1 MARKARSRATTT
13 SAAWKCMWTTRFS
26 SRVDAAPRFPRRAPP
41 ADRVADARSTA
52 QARTEPGRAGPGR
65 GGASPGRVRHPQGRP
80 AAHARAGRRAPCWTR
95 SGEVLSPTPVAGA
108 PSPPRRPSSCQQRSP
123 PRGKSGAG
131 SRGQGPR
138 ERAAPAAVARA
149 QRVGECSQDPH
160 LARAG
165 SQGSWLGGHFP
176 ARDALRSAGR
186 PPPGPRTRPLPRAR
200 RAPALP
206 PASGAGP
213 AGASPRNA
221 RPP

>member
-13 SAAWKCMWTTRFS
+13 SAAWKSCGPRGSPHGWTPHPG
-26 SRVDAAPRFPRRAPP
+26 SRVARPLPTVSRTRGTLRRRELSGAW
-41 ADRVADARSTA
+41 A
-52 QARTEPGRAGPGR
+52 GR

-80 AAHARAGRRAPCWTR
+80 AAHARAGRRAPCRTR
-95 SGEVLSPTPVAGA
+95 GGQVLSPTLVAGA
-108 PSPPRRPSSCQQRSP
+108 PSPPRRPGSCQQRSP

-131 SRGQGPR
+131 SRGRGPR
-138 ERAAPAAVARA
+138 KRVALAAVAQA
-149 QRVGECSQDPH
+149 LRVGECSQDPH

-176 ARDALRSAGR
+176 ARDALRPPGR
-186 PPPGPRTRPLPRAR
+186 PRPGPGTRPLLRAR

-213 AGASPRNA
+213 AGASPGNA